1 MERGIFTIDIFK
13 DLNYLGRVGLADT
26 TKNPEILTILAE
38 DPNQYVRGGVAK
50 NMNTPIY
57 ILVKMLDEYDREP
70 WNLKT
75 ETRYSGYS
83 KENIEKTLILIE
95 KELGE
100 EFEIVK
106 RISEVLY
113 SKKYFI

>member
-13 DLNYLGRVGLADT
+13 DLNYLGRVALAGET
-26 TKNPEILTILAE
+26 ENQEILAILSE
-38 DPNQYVRGGVAK
+38 DSNQYVRGQVVK
-50 NMNTPIY
+50 NVNTPIY

-100 EFEIVK
+100 EFETVK

>member
-1 MERGIFTIDIFK
+1 MKSGIFTIDIFK

-38 DPNQYVRGGVAK
+38 DSNQYVRGGVAK

-57 ILVKMLDEYDREP
+57 ILVKMLDEYDGEN

-75 ETRYSGYS
+75 ESNYSGYN
-83 KENIEKTLILIE
+83 KKTIEKTLILI
-95 KELGE
+95 KRELGK
-100 EFEIVK
+100 EFEAVK